1 MIIKVRLYIENNEYF
16 YIMVYVYLYNNVNV
30 EK

>member
-30 EK
+30 EN